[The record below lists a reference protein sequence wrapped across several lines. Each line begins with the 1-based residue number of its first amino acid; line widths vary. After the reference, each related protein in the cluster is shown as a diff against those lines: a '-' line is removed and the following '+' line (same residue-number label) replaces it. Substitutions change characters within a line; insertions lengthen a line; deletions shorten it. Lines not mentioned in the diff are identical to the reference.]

1 MHRLPACSSVLRH
14 GRSTAARFLKTTSA
28 NQDLESNS
36 QLNSKSEFRSKIAL
50 SPRER
55 LKLNLILKCPQQLG
69 RLHGLCDERQTKYE
83 LLTGNGPEL
92 QLISE
97 KSDELAIVETKIR
110 RMLSQI
116 KTYDFEISH
125 GARALLKL
133 DNLINIRS
141 LLDFGQEWVEVEP
154 RGRSLQDNYIF
165 SATGSPEALTSFKRK
180 LNNKLNAIRYFE
192 MPLPD
197 YVPVEKDLLEVVKA
211 VNKQSNT
218 VCFVEGRVVKC
229 WNLDKGLQ
237 PAIQRDFQLVVDR
250 WNDECEENWVGSDVM
265 EKYVRNYLKS
275 KKMPDQE
282 SELVTL
288 HGYDD
293 GCVPV
298 KLKGKKYHVQ
308 RLAAE
313 ITRAARE
320 AAYINI
326 PVPSA
331 VMNSIAF
338 SQFGSYWRSYTD
350 EILVILPNEANPSLT
365 LVGPFDCVNHRL
377 LYFYRMLRANF
388 PDSFKLLEPR
398 IVYKY
403 NSGSQFQFDESGV
416 IRRLKQKYPR
426 ASFSTDTTPGH
437 PNSLHPI
444 TLYVTSS
451 RDELIKIDSVLKAN
465 VPVCLGPTYPNAGKM
480 CHVLKENNHVDAGV
494 NIEVYGGGSST
505 LLKCSEPHHARRA
518 RDEIVRRMDDG
529 DRYRYFPLKGA
540 AGRHLLVSDRLSN
553 DIIDF
558 ADSID
563 MPISIQ
569 TYEHNKQSC
578 ISLVEGVGDFGQF
591 LRMRN
596 FCNEKFNF
604 DKFRM
609 INTSSSHSL
618 SSEQITTWLLNCHGQ
633 VLKGLD
639 GTVFLFQHFNNLCV
653 GGDEDYL
660 DQAIELFHA
669 AMDNLVHRTV
679 PITETLDDTLLSE
692 LKSSWPLVNFEREN
706 SKTDTVLDIVGDR
719 STVEEVLQKLPS
731 KPLGSYTRNISLPLR
746 GYPYLAYVGKKL
758 FNLPGHN
765 PPVNTWPSQFPE
777 TNCSVRVKPPPW
789 NRILLQ
795 GDKEEVEKVETRV
808 QEILDLT
815 HFRNVYLAGLEEFR
829 LNRLR
834 DALLSFRVLRA
845 VVDDM
850 EVSVFVEVDDEQLN
864 FTVLGEDDEKVR
876 VAAEKLE
883 NMCENFRV
891 EEIQLGDKEHL
902 IGNKYI
908 SDLVNPMIKLANPN
922 MSFKV
927 KYLMNRKEG
936 VITVFGVS
944 DDVKKC
950 ADKLRGILADTA
962 SVTLDVSEDH
972 LGSFISILIRHLYMR
987 NIYPDICLFYRVE
1000 DKSLDVFG
1008 PRSQVEE
1015 FQLYLKNL
1023 RQETYKIDYHY
1034 ENFVTLFKRLK
1045 PLNTGVLIVEEKDRT
1060 LRLVGSQDNVS
1071 ALVKMLDFVL
1081 GKRKSCYFDLLI
1093 DNRQTRVHLGTVTAL
1108 VTRSVTE
1115 KFPDVSWWL
1124 LGNQLKFS
1132 GPEAQASRA
1141 VQFVIDR
1148 YRKRDQHLIKSEER
1162 QR

>member
-275 KKMPDQE
+275 KKMPDQ
-282 SELVTL
+282 
-288 HGYDD
+288 
-293 GCVPV
+293 
-298 KLKGKKYHVQ
+298 
-308 RLAAE
+308 

-388 PDSFKLLEPR
+388 PDSFKLIEPR

-518 RDEIVRRMDDG
+518 RDEIVRRMDGG

-563 MPISIQ
+563 MPISLQ

-633 VLKGLD
+633 VLKKITIQGLD

-829 LNRLR
+829 LKRLR
-834 DALLSFRVLRA
+834 DAFLSFRVLRA

-883 NMCENFRV
+883 IMCETFRV

-908 SDLVNPMIKLANPN
+908 ADLVNPMIKLANPN

-950 ADKLRGILADTA
+950 ADKLRSILADTA
-962 SVTLDVSEDH
+962 SVTL
-972 LGSFISILIRHLYMR
+972 
-987 NIYPDICLFYRVE
+987 
-1000 DKSLDVFG
+1000 
-1008 PRSQVEE
+1008 
-1015 FQLYLKNL
+1015 
-1023 RQETYKIDYHY
+1023 
-1034 ENFVTLFKRLK
+1034 
-1045 PLNTGVLIVEEKDRT
+1045 VLIIEEKDRT
-1060 LRLVGSQDNVS
+1060 LRLVGSQHNVS
-1071 ALVKMLDFVL
+1071 ALVKMLDFVF

-1141 VQFVIDR
+1141 VKFVIDR